1 MRTMASTSISRFAA
15 CGALALAA
23 CQANPRTAGGGAGD
37 AGDVQDPAGGPA
49 QAFRAWAYSLPEES
63 ALPPMTGT
71 MTFRMSGDLTAF
83 VGGDAAALDLPLG
96 ATPDYDVQLHGQIEL
111 ESWTRMR
118 AQLDLRLDL
127 GPLRAQN
134 PEPLLVGV
142 LLIADGEAIW
152 LEPDWSKAWFLDQ
165 LQEHATGV
173 ERLVFTLGTETVK
186 ELMEAVAGT
195 MQGEAAEWY
204 RSSITCASNPAHL
217 TRLLADRVT
226 IETFA
231 RRDGRIVADLA
242 MDMSE
247 WMPPELQAPG
257 FRGPLRYRC
266 EFDAATGAV
275 LYTSY
280 TLDLA
285 EQGISMSLLQE
296 MKLAKTPFAE
306 DRFVYVLP
314 TGRQAFPVD
323 VFLRPAVAAL
333 QMETG
338 QRPPDS
344 TDDDLPF

>member
-1 MRTMASTSISRFAA
+1 MARTPISWLAA
-15 CGALALAA
+15 AGALACAA
-23 CQANPRTAGGGAGD
+23 CQATPQEAGGGA
-37 AGDVQDPAGGPA
+37 AGAAVAQDPAVGPA
-49 QAFRAWAYSLPEES
+49 QAFRAWAYALPEDS
-63 ALPPMTGT
+63 ALPPMRGT
-71 MTFRMSGDLTAF
+71 MTFRVSGNLATF
-83 VGGDAAALDLPLG
+83 TGGDVAALDLPLG
-96 ATPDYDVQLHGQIEL
+96 ATPDYDVQLRGAIEL

-134 PEPLLVGV
+134 PEPLQVGL

-173 ERLVFTLGTETVK
+173 ERLVFTLGTDTVK

-204 RSSITCASNPAHL
+204 RSSIACAANPAHL
-217 TRLLADRVT
+217 TRMLADRVT
-226 IETFA
+226 IESFA

-247 WMPPELQAPG
+247 WMPPELQASG
-257 FRGPLRYRC
+257 LQGPLRYRC

-275 LYTSY
+275 LHTSY

-285 EQGISMSLLQE
+285 EQGLSMSLLQE
-296 MKLAKTPFAE
+296 MHLAETPFAE

-314 TGRQAFPVD
+314 KGRQAFPVD

-333 QMETG
+333 QLETG
-338 QRPPDS
+338 QRPPDP